1 MAKVRVRRVSRFP
14 VMASVIR
21 LFIKLFRTKM
31 FIMMDHEILNS
42 KTNKWEK

>member
-1 MAKVRVRRVSRFP
+1 MAKAKMRRVSRFP

-31 FIMMDHEILNS
+31 FIMFDHEILNS
-42 KTNKWEK
+42 KTNKWGK